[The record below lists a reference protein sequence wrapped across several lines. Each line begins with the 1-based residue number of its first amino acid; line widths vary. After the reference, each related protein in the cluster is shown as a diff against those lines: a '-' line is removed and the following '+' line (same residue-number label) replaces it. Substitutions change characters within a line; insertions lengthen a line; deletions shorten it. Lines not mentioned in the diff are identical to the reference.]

1 MSEDIY
7 SKELIDFRNT
17 FSPDILKN
25 LSGLEL
31 LKRLAYPKNTDE
43 NIKQQFN
50 DLYEVN
56 YNSLKNKLEKGMH
69 NYGSGNAGF
78 DINFVLAYRQGSW
91 YNLKEKISLEQAVK
105 IAENIKQ
112 ELTKAC
118 EFLSNNDFNGFYNYV
133 SQSTLNLFNKGYTH
147 KYLHIL
153 YPNYISFYHAG
164 NWQSY
169 YKSCLNLPQ
178 TNNYYD
184 LEKYLIDKFP
194 GCNVGEKSKEF
205 EKKYGIPNKKF
216 WLLTWNPDKWEW
228 KTFLEDIDAVCKG
241 QNIESKYSCL
251 SKKPKIGDRVYIL
264 KLGTKSPKGII
275 ASGYISKESYP
286 DIAEHTNDN
295 KLVNC
300 IKIKYDKIINF
311 NNFEILKQETLKEKF
326 PKQEWSPQASGIEIK
341 KEYTKELENIWSNY
355 SNNPQQEIKYW
366 TYRAGENTKLWDEC
380 ASGNIISIGWD
391 YLGNLKQYLSKE
403 EISEKISNEEHK
415 KNPMN
420 DALACWEFTNEMNIN
435 DIIYVEKGR
444 DCLIARGIVE
454 SDYIYDNTRQKYRN
468 IRKVHWTHKEEHKL
482 DFQLD
487 VKTLTDIS
495 PSKFGNYC
503 KKIEDIFMNNKKN
516 NTENIPLNQILYG
529 PPGTGKT
536 YNTVIKAIE
545 ITNPE
550 LMPKDKDGNVE
561 NYETLKNKFD
571 ELKQQGQIEFVT
583 FHQSYSYEEFVEGIK
598 PEIPKWNDE
607 GSELKYVGKDGI
619 LKTIAKKALY
629 EHLNILQLEDDKFKN
644 IIKCFISD
652 NPEGSKLKT
661 QYSEFEIVKYTQT
674 AVIVE
679 PCNGKTEYNLTF
691 NNLEKLYSNKQNI
704 ENRKDIDQI
713 LGWKGLSTYYLAVLN
728 KLKDYSGKN
737 ITNNQISQNQDSI
750 IIKSI
755 DDYLQEYQEGKL
767 SLKEDPKKYILIID
781 EINRGNIS
789 KIFGELITLIETD
802 KRIGNKHEASTT
814 LPYSKE
820 QFGIPKNLYIIGTMN
835 TSDRSIASI
844 DIALRRR
851 FKFVEMM
858 PRPEKIVNKNNQP
871 QMVEDINLQS
881 LLKTIN
887 ERISYLLDRDHQ
899 IGHSYFM
906 NWKNYDMATLKDVWF
921 DEIIPLLNEYFY
933 SDWDKLQAILGG
945 KNDNDK
951 NDKKFF
957 ITKLKKPDLAYNVDC
972 SDEEFYYNFVK
983 KEDVNETDFRT
994 MLENAKLIEPKPNE
1008 TSNAN

>member
-1 MSEDIY
+1 MTFGQNNT
-7 SKELIDFRNT
+7 KELKAIIGEIKLSEILSAFNYIDNNGIPSKRGADTCYFIHNNIQYPVKLVTEIINNVIKNNTKQLSPAEHDPWQDAPLYDDIDF
-17 FSPDILKN
+17 PDDIILITPYN
-25 LSGLEL
+25 NSGRKCVEQFRQEL
-31 LKRLAYPKNTDE
+31 LDNFTSLNIVNVNTNYTKIEKDNKNIAEIHFLNKRDN
-43 NIKQQFN
+43 QFKI
-50 DLYEVN
+50 LVN
-56 YNSLKNKLEKGMH
+56 YDLLPKEMTTTLKKSIKGFRKVPDSH
-69 NYGSGNAGF
+69 K
-78 DINFVLAYRQGSW
+78 W
-91 YNLKEKISLEQAVK
+91 
-105 IAENIKQ
+105 
-112 ELTKAC
+112 
-118 EFLSNNDFNGFYNYV
+118 
-133 SQSTLNLFNKGYTH
+133 TLNGE
-147 KYLHIL
+147 
-153 YPNYISFYHAG
+153 
-164 NWQSY
+164 Y
-169 YKSCLNLPQ
+169 YVTTNPQ
-178 TNNYYD
+178 TVKFAIKAINAIIENNNNFD
-184 LEKYLIDKFP
+184 Q
-194 GCNVGEKSKEF
+194 
-205 EKKYGIPNKKF
+205 IPTKF
-216 WLLTWNPDKWEW
+216 WLYAAGAKSCHWNE
-228 KTFLEDIDAVCKG
+228 FYNQGIMAVG
-241 QNIESKYSCL
+241 W
-251 SKKPKIGDRVYIL
+251 
-264 KLGTKSPKGII
+264 
-275 ASGYISKESYP
+275 
-286 DIAEHTNDN
+286 N
-295 KLVNC
+295 K
-300 IKIKYDKIINF
+300 
-311 NNFEILKQETLKEKF
+311 
-326 PKQEWSPQASGIEIK
+326 
-341 KEYTKELENIWSNY
+341 
-355 SNNPQQEIKYW
+355 
-366 TYRAGENTKLWDEC
+366 
-380 ASGNIISIGWD
+380 
-391 YLGNLKQYLSKE
+391 LGNLKKYSSKE
-403 EISEKISNEEHK
+403 EIAKELQKDRSDNSY
-415 KNPMN
+415 PMN
-420 DALACWEFTNEMNIN
+420 DSKTNWEFANEMNIG
-435 DIIYVEKGR
+435 DIVYVKKG
-444 DCLIARGIVE
+444 LEPILLGRGVVA
-454 SDYIYDNTRQKYRN
+454 SDYIFDDIRNKYKS
-468 IRKVHWTHKEEHKL
+468 IRKVNWTHNGIYNVDFNEL
-482 DFQLD
+482 DIKQWNQ
-487 VKTLTDIS
+487 KTLTDIS
-495 PSKFGNYC
+495 ENKYKDFC
-503 KKIEDIFMNNKKN
+503 KKIEKIFNNNAKEDKNMNSQ
-516 NTENIPLNQILYG
+516 PLNQILYG

-629 EHLNILQLEDDKFKN
+629 EHLNILQPEDDKFKN

-767 SLKEDPKKYILIID
+767 SLKKDPKKYILIID

-802 KRIGNKHEASTT
+802 KRIGNKYEARTT

-858 PRPEKIVNKNNQP
+858 PRPEKLVDENNQP
-871 QMVEDINLQS
+871 QMVEDIDLQS
-881 LLKTIN
+881 ILKTIN

-906 NWKNYDMATLKDVWF
+906 HWDNYDMATLKDVWF
-921 DEIIPLLNEYFY
+921 DEIMPLLNEYFY

-951 NDKKFF
+951 DDKKFF
-957 ITKLKKPDLAYNVDC
+957 IIKLKKPDLAYNVDC

-983 KEDVNETDFRT
+983 KEDVNEADFRT

>member
-1 MSEDIY
+1 M
-7 SKELIDFRNT
+7 T
-17 FSPDILKN
+17 F
-25 LSGLEL
+25 
-31 LKRLAYPKNTDE
+31 
-43 NIKQQFN
+43 
-50 DLYEVN
+50 
-56 YNSLKNKLEKGMH
+56 
-69 NYGSGNAGF
+69 
-78 DINFVLAYRQGSW
+78 
-91 YNLKEKISLEQAVK
+91 
-105 IAENIKQ
+105 
-112 ELTKAC
+112 
-118 EFLSNNDFNGFYNYV
+118 
-133 SQSTLNLFNKGYTH
+133 
-147 KYLHIL
+147 
-153 YPNYISFYHAG
+153 
-164 NWQSY
+164 
-169 YKSCLNLPQ
+169 
-178 TNNYYD
+178 
-184 LEKYLIDKFP
+184 
-194 GCNVGEKSKEF
+194 
-205 EKKYGIPNKKF
+205 
-216 WLLTWNPDKWEW
+216 
-228 KTFLEDIDAVCKG
+228 G
-241 QNIESKYSCL
+241 QNK
-251 SKKPKIGDRVYIL
+251 
-264 KLGTKSPKGII
+264 
-275 ASGYISKESYP
+275 
-286 DIAEHTNDN
+286 
-295 KLVNC
+295 
-300 IKIKYDKIINF
+300 
-311 NNFEILKQETLKEKF
+311 
-326 PKQEWSPQASGIEIK
+326 
-341 KEYTKELENIWSNY
+341 TKELKVIIGEITPSEILAAFNY
-355 SNNPQQEIKYW
+355 I
-366 TYRAGENTKLWDEC
+366 D
-380 ASGNIISIGWD
+380 
-391 YLGNLKQYLSKE
+391 
-403 EISEKISNEEHK
+403 
-415 KNPMN
+415 
-420 DALACWEFTNEMNIN
+420 TN
-435 DIIYVEKGR
+435 
-444 DCLIARGIVE
+444 GI
-454 SDYIYDNTRQKYRN
+454 
-468 IRKVHWTHKEEHKL
+468 
-482 DFQLD
+482 
-487 VKTLTDIS
+487 
-495 PSKFGNYC
+495 PSKRGADTCYF
-503 KKIEDIFMNNKKN
+503 IHNNVQYPVKLVTEIINNVIKN
-516 NTENIPLNQILYG
+516 NTKQLSTKEHDSWQDAPLYDDIDLPNDTILITPYNNSGRKCVEQFRQDLLDNFTSLNIVNVNANYTKIEKDNKNIAEIHFLNKRDNQFKILVNYDLLPKEMTTTLKKSIKGFKKVPDSHKWTLNGEYYVTTNPQTVKFAIKAINAIIENNNNNNFDQAKEDKNMCSQPLNQILYG

-536 YNTVIKAIE
+536 YNTIVKAME
-545 ITNPE
+545 IIDGE
-550 LMPKDKDGNVE
+550 KYDSVDDEQYKD
-561 NYETLKNKFD
+561 LKEKFD
-571 ELKQQGQIEFVT
+571 KLKKQGQIEFVT

-598 PEIPKWNDE
+598 PEIPTWNDE

-619 LKTIAKKALY
+619 LKKIAKNALY
-629 EHLNILQLEDDKFKN
+629 ANLNILQPENDKFKN

-652 NPEGSKLKT
+652 NPEGNKLKT

-704 ENRKDIDQI
+704 KNRKDIDQI

-737 ITNNQISQNQDSI
+737 ITNHQISPNRDSI

-767 SLKEDPKKYILIID
+767 SLKENPKKYILIID

-802 KRIGNKHEASTT
+802 KRIGNKHEARTT

-858 PRPEKIVNKNNQP
+858 PKPEKIVNKNDQP

-906 NWKNYDMATLKDVWF
+906 KWDKYDMATLKNVWF

-951 NDKKFF
+951 DDKKFF

-994 MLENAKLIEPKPNE
+994 MLENAKLIEPKSNE